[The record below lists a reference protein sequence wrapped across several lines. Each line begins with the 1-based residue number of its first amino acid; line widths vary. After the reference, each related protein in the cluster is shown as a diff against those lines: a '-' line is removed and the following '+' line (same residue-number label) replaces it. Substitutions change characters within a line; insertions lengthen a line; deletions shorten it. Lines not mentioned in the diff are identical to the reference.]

1 MKKKKAKS
9 AARPVKSKA
18 AAKRKP
24 AKRKKS
30 ETQELLDFAIEMAY
44 EAGALTLRYY
54 GGLVDADD
62 KSDGSPV
69 TIADRKAEELI
80 RKRVAKKYPA
90 HGVLG
95 EEYGESNAGAR
106 VRWILDPIDG
116 TRSFMHGVPL
126 YGVLIGI
133 EADGEPI
140 VGVTYFPPLDEMVSA
155 GKGLGCKWNG
165 KPCRVS
171 TVSQMSQAVVC
182 TTDVERLLKRSEG
195 PGWRRL
201 QQRAAHAAAEPGRA
215 GVAERCVVAQPGV
228 LPGPPGDRV
237 GPPQEVL
244 APAPAFLLDAQPFA
258 AAPQRLA
265 LGRQPHRVT
274 EGLIAG
280 VKADLVAA
288 LVDARHQRG
297 DPGLVEP
304 VGPVEPRVA

>member
-1 MKKKKAKS
+1 MKRRTTKAKAATKRTTKKKPAPRR
-9 AARPVKSKA
+9 RP
-18 AAKRKP
+18 P
-24 AKRKKS
+24 KS
-30 ETQELLDFAIEMAY
+30 ETEELLAFAIDMAY

-133 EADGEPI
+133 EADGEPV
-140 VGVTYFPPLDEMVSA
+140 VGITYFPPLDEMVSA

-171 TVSQMSQAVVC
+171 RVSRMQDAVVC

-201 QQRAAHAAAEPGRA
+201 QQRAAFSRTWGDCYGHALVATGRIEAQVDPIMKPWDAGPFLTITTEAGGRFTTLDGRA
-215 GVAERCVVAQPGV
+215 TIHGGSGISTNG
-228 LPGPPGDRV
+228 LLHD
-237 GPPQEVL
+237 EVL
-244 APAPAFLLDAQPFA
+244 RELS
-258 AAPQRLA
+258 
-265 LGRQPHRVT
+265 
-274 EGLIAG
+274 AG
-280 VKADLVAA
+280 
-288 LVDARHQRG
+288 
-297 DPGLVEP
+297 
-304 VGPVEPRVA
+304 